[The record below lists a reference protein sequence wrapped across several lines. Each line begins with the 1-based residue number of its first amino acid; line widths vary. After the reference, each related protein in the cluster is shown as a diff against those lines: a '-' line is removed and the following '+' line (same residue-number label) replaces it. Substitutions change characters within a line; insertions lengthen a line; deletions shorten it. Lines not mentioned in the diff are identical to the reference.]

1 MPPPDLLILLLFVS
15 VTVLSLLSG
24 FPVAFGLG
32 GAGLLVIGML
42 VVLSML
48 GFAPLNAEGWTI
60 IDISVWR
67 DLSPLS
73 NDVFGFMVPS
83 GRVLLAIPLFILM
96 GYLLQHAGVAQALL
110 RGLSAAFRGVPGGLG
125 VAVVLVGGVMAA
137 STGIVGAS
145 VATLTVFALPTLLKA
160 GYGSA
165 RASGIVAASGTLG
178 QIIPPSIILLLLA
191 DQVGRQFAVARLSA
205 GDFAPMAI
213 TSGDLFRGALLPG
226 GMTLIGFMG
235 VALWLGRTAGPVGG
249 TVEGSAPIPESVSET
264 LHGMIADVIAPVG
277 LIVIVLGAILAG
289 MADTTSAASFGV
301 VGALVLAA
309 RQLWITWLT
318 TVLAILLVGWNLL
331 PDGSMRIGLSPPAVG
346 LFIAFLLLCALSLL
360 RTLRCGI
367 LQAAVSDSLRLTAM
381 IFAILIGAALF
392 SLCFRTLEG
401 DLWLTALLSDWMDG
415 APSILTLVGGVD
427 EASARARLA
436 LLALLVLI
444 FLLGFV
450 LEFIEIIVIVLPL
463 ALPLVF
469 AVPPEHLDPVWAA
482 VLIAL
487 ALQTSF
493 LTPPFGFALFYFK
506 GAAGDRVQSSALYK
520 GAAPFVG
527 LQLVVL
533 ALVWT
538 FPVLVLS

>member
-73 NDVFGFMVPS
+73 NDVVGFMVPS

-226 GMTLIGFMG
+226 GRTLIGFMG

-249 TVEGSAPIPESVSET
+249 TVEGSPPIPGSVSET

-331 PDGSMRIGLSPPAVG
+331 PDGSMRSGLSPPAVG
-346 LFIAFLLLCALSLL
+346 LFIAFLLLSALSLL